1 MTPHDSLSGNS
12 DFLEE
17 DMFQSLTEE
26 EMQHVASAVFA
37 FLKYDALTTTQ
48 ASLLYHMELLQIS
61 PVRHFKYK
69 KITQVFCCFRF
80 TAKGICVAQEL
91 LTKIGISVADLASF
105 EDTFEIHA
113 VKADSKLKFLMHDRR
128 LRKELAAESTRAK
141 AVIKKY
147 ASKFED
153 ELKPHL
159 LG

>member
-1 MTPHDSLSGNS
+1 MLHHNMPYTSP
-12 DFLEE
+12 FLEE

-37 FLKYDALTTTQ
+37 FLKYDAVTTTQ
-48 ASLLYHMELLQIS
+48 ASLLYYMELLKIS

-69 KITQVFCCFRF
+69 KTTLVFCCFRF
-80 TAKGICVAQEL
+80 TAKGLCVAQEL
-91 LTKIGISVADLASF
+91 LTEIGISVADLASF
-105 EDTFEIHA
+105 EDTFETQG
-113 VKADSKLKFLMHDRR
+113 VKAESTLKFLMHDRR
-128 LRKELAAESTRAK
+128 LRKDLAAESTRAK

-159 LG
+159 LS